1 MKGFT
6 YIALL
11 ALLFVTACGGGG
23 GAGSNPAPTPNPTP
37 NPTPAPSV
45 PNEVVVDTNSSDK
58 IASFS
63 LSLPEAIMQVAHI
76 VLSEVAIQ
84 SIVVNSN
91 YQEVLCEGSGNVSVA
106 WNDIDESQNISVTD
120 TLLLTLTNCKN
131 NINEDFIDGTINL
144 EVLTKNDNSI
154 NYNAQVNLSSLNEID
169 NISTEITG
177 EFSLNYDQLEGV
189 ESFYITSNNQNLVF
203 EVNGLIE
210 QIQQLTLQ
218 KSVDSYFHYNVEYQ
232 VQVQSEL
239 LNGKLVCQTV
249 EPIKGIINAFPY
261 SMNVECNGANKGSV
275 NLHMFK
281 DENSP
286 ETDSYSFESDII
298 YNVFPSNGSNNQTF
312 QVFSGDIVE
321 GTLFQPIKN
330 NNLPEPLSPSIEALG
345 LPFELGINGL
355 VVNSSKNEAYLYGE
369 ISGKSKGALYIVNLN
384 TMEISQSITTDYS
397 INKLTYSNKNNL
409 IYSAGSTRTM
419 PNTPSI
425 YSFQQDDISIQSEIS
440 FENGISTPNENQK
453 NSTHYPVKSMSTNN
467 NGDLYFIVE
476 DDFSY
481 FESKHMLIKIANNQV
496 EKSID
501 LNVNNGANHAIF
513 TLNKEGML
521 YVDEP
526 VSGFTQKQVT
536 KYDGN
541 LNLQEVKIF
550 PHENLKNRGD
560 SSLIQ
565 LVNNNLLYTGNGSIF
580 DWDSGE
586 LIADFGYNNTH
597 YLLNINIALEISETS
612 EFQAS
617 NQTINIFSLS
627 SYKIISSP
635 IEYGQDIPTLNFSM
649 SYLVDDDY
657 LLVINRTLNENGT
670 CPCQRT
676 LFKIPLNLIY

>member
-1 MKGFT
+1 M
-6 YIALL
+6 
-11 ALLFVTACGGGG
+11 
-23 GAGSNPAPTPNPTP
+23 
-37 NPTPAPSV
+37 
-45 PNEVVVDTNSSDK
+45 
-58 IASFS
+58 
-63 LSLPEAIMQVAHI
+63 
-76 VLSEVAIQ
+76 
-84 SIVVNSN
+84 
-91 YQEVLCEGSGNVSVA
+91 
-106 WNDIDESQNISVTD
+106 
-120 TLLLTLTNCKN
+120 
-131 NINEDFIDGTINL
+131 
-144 EVLTKNDNSI
+144 
-154 NYNAQVNLSSLNEID
+154 
-169 NISTEITG
+169 
-177 EFSLNYDQLEGV
+177 
-189 ESFYITSNNQNLVF
+189 
-203 EVNGLIE
+203 
-210 QIQQLTLQ
+210 
-218 KSVDSYFHYNVEYQ
+218 
-232 VQVQSEL
+232 
-239 LNGKLVCQTV
+239 
-249 EPIKGIINAFPY
+249 
-261 SMNVECNGANKGSV
+261 
-275 NLHMFK
+275 
-281 DENSP
+281 
-286 ETDSYSFESDII
+286 
-298 YNVFPSNGSNNQTF
+298 
-312 QVFSGDIVE
+312 
-321 GTLFQPIKN
+321 
-330 NNLPEPLSPSIEALG
+330 
-345 LPFELGINGL
+345 
-355 VVNSSKNEAYLYGE
+355 VNSSKNEAYLYGE
-369 ISGKSKGALYIVNLN
+369 ISGKSKGSLYIVNLN

-397 INKLTYSNKNNL
+397 INKLTYSNKHNL

-419 PNTPSI
+419 QNTPSI